1 MAMNLMGMES
11 ADACLVNMG
20 MESIMG
26 TVNIIGM
33 ECTITMVTMDLMGIT
48 VLMATMGHTVT
59 ADRTA
64 DEDDTVCMAHT
75 KANSGH
81 AGQLT

>member
-1 MAMNLMGMES
+1 MAMNSMGMGS
-11 ADACLVNMG
+11 AAACLVNMG

-26 TVNIIGM
+26 TVNIMGM
-33 ECTITMVTMDLMGIT
+33 ECTITMDTMDPMAIT

-64 DEDDTVCMAHT
+64 DGDVTVCMAHT
-75 KANSGH
+75 KENSGLV
-81 AGQLT
+81 GLLI